1 MAEPVYD
8 HCFCPQCR
16 FPLDGLPETA
26 EACPKC
32 NHPLYRNE
40 VWATRKYPGVVE
52 LPGWVRAFGWPFLLM
67 LAGVGIAVAYY
78 FAGYRMPVHLP
89 ALLVAFGLV
98 WFVVKLFG
106 MDE

>member
-1 MAEPVYD
+1 MPIISSIG
-8 HCFCPQCR
+8 R
-16 FPLDGLPETA
+16 S
-26 EACPKC
+26 
-32 NHPLYRNE
+32 HPL
-40 VWATRKYPGVVE
+40 
-52 LPGWVRAFGWPFLLM
+52 VRALREGIFVVLLIGAVTMVYPFLLM